1 MEQSFLL
8 KYHGGYDL
16 LEQAN
21 MPAEERAWNIRRI
34 DKEIKDTNKR
44 QQESKQSQPH
54 HPNIK

>member
-16 LEQAN
+16 WEQAN
-21 MPAEERAWNIRRI
+21 MPAEERAWNIKRI
-34 DKEIKDTNKR
+34 DKEIKEVNKR
-44 QQESKQSQPH
+44 SQESKQSKPH